1 MLLNLTLVILA
12 FIYGVI
18 LFREND
24 GKLSNFLAIVLL
36 AVSSLGLLA
45 IVAIEISRQKSVF
58 RSKTS
63 RF

>member
-18 LFREND
+18 LLREND

-45 IVAIEISRQKSVF
+45 IVAM
-58 RSKTS
+58 
-63 RF
+63 

>member
-18 LFREND
+18 LLREND
-24 GKLSNFLAIVLL
+24 GELSNFLAVLLL

-45 IVAIEISRQKSVF
+45 IVVTEMKL
-58 RSKTS
+58 
-63 RF
+63 

>member
-45 IVAIEISRQKSVF
+45 IVAIEISR
-58 RSKTS
+58 
-63 RF
+63 

>member
-18 LFREND
+18 LLREND
-24 GKLSNFLAIVLL
+24 GKLSNFLAVLLL

-45 IVAIEISRQKSVF
+45 IVVTEMRL
-58 RSKTS
+58 
-63 RF
+63 

>member
-18 LFREND
+18 LLREND
-24 GKLSNFLAIVLL
+24 GKLSNFLAVLLL

-45 IVAIEISRQKSVF
+45 IVVMEMRL
-58 RSKTS
+58 
-63 RF
+63 

>member
-18 LFREND
+18 LLREND
-24 GKLSNFLAIVLL
+24 GKLSNFLAVLLL

-45 IVAIEISRQKSVF
+45 IVAMEMRL
-58 RSKTS
+58 
-63 RF
+63 